1 MIEVNTKKD
10 ISFMVFEIFKIIE
23 NWSFKKFT
31 IINLPQICKHDFF
44 YSTSTLKFKYFSWQK
59 FPTKTWN
66 ISDN

>member
-1 MIEVNTKKD
+1 
-10 ISFMVFEIFKIIE
+10 MVFEIFKIIE